1 MLNHWDT
8 FDFENTN
15 LLNQDNDTPSFQAKD
30 DLWLKF
36 AENISEQPEE
46 KLTGTK
52 VLMRDILKHFLE
64 IIENS

>member
-8 FDFENTN
+8 FDFEDTN
-15 LLNQDNDTPSFQAKD
+15 LLNQNNDTPSFQAKD

-46 KLTGTK
+46 KLTGTAGFMK
-52 VLMRDILKHFLE
+52 DVLEEVLE
-64 IIENS
+64 LPNH